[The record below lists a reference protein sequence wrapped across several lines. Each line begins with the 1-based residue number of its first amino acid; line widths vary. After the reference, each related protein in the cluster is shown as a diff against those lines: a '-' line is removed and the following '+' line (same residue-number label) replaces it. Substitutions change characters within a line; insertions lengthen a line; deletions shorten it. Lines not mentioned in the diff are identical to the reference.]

1 MKKFKLNISD
11 RGLKILI
18 LDIVALLVLVLGL
31 VYIVSSCT
39 SSAPAVNSSSIAP
52 VSVPQLPSAA
62 SVASSLGC
70 GQYQEADMSGAHI
83 YVIDAGVCWIGST
96 KYAIDTFTSKT
107 VRDEWI
113 KAAGMLGIIVLK
125 QNDTSVFYKAS
136 DQTHDNK

>member
-11 RGLKILI
+11 RAIKLLI
-18 LDIVALLVLVLGL
+18 IDIVALLVLVLGL

-52 VSVPQLPSAA
+52 VSVQQAQSAA

-70 GQYQEADMSGAHI
+70 GQYQESDMSSPHI
-83 YVIDAGVCWIGST
+83 YVVDAGVCWIGGT
-96 KYAIDTFTSKT
+96 KYGIDTFTSKT

-113 KAAGMLGIIVLK
+113 KAAGMLGVSVLK